1 MPISELNSFL
11 LQLLRDYK
19 QAILYREVY
28 KALLAQSA
36 PALPQPKIQA
46 ALDAFQPLLDRKFL
60 QAEKQLEGGIDPRKV
75 LDDFLHPLP

>member
-1 MPISELNSFL
+1 MPISELNSHL

-19 QAILYREVY
+19 QAMLYREVY
-28 KALLAQSA
+28 KALLVQSA

-60 QAEKQLEGGIDPRKV
+60 QAEKTFRCSYSSSILCSAASDAI
-75 LDDFLHPLP
+75 